1 MAVSDIDIR
10 ECGYS
15 LYRYPIVHSG
25 TKGQYIPI
33 LVIEI
38 PYSSDE
44 LDSSIN
50 FTNVTGNYAIKGNDL
65 GLNTSFPMWSYIPG
79 NNDQNSR
86 NFLEIYS
93 DDNILISLNVTNESV
108 TGTGSVKT
116 DNNVD
121 IIMSPSQPLYTD
133 ASTSQGFLFL
143 LEFLHTY
150 DDQYM
155 TINKSTYLILGDEV
169 SFLSLPVS
177 GTSKGSF
184 NTTNYE
190 IFDST
195 HIIWYKGEDIDSDIR
210 KLLNLSKIYDS
221 NDPNNGSGDSTG
233 NGGDSSDDI
242 GGNTHTGGTTPTI
255 SPLDSGLMT
264 LYSPNVVELQQ
275 LGKFLWSDS
284 FDINTFKKL
293 FNDPFDTLL
302 GLSIVPI
309 KPTISGTHNII
320 FGNLDSG
327 VSSGVV
333 ANPWVDVEC
342 GSLTLNEVWHG
353 ALDYSP
359 YTQVSI
365 YLPFIG
371 VKQLNTNDVMGSTLT
386 LTYHFDVLTGSC
398 IAEIA
403 VNHTSQGNK
412 GSGFSYN
419 SNMGTVYT
427 FSGQCSVN
435 VPLASLDYTNT
446 IRAAIEAVG
455 FTAGAA
461 ASFAAGHP
469 ALGIASLAVGTANAE
484 IKQATPVVERS
495 GSLGLSSSF
504 MASLEPCLIVSRSHI
519 CKPEKYY
526 SLRGVPSQVYVSAL
540 SKASGFIQIAD
551 TNNLKVS
558 GANDTELTEIK
569 NLLTQGVYVKTWRT
583 KKEQETLEAYSD
595 LDIQLYNNKSAKN
608 QIDKSL
614 SGIRSGDNKLSG
626 TFRDSCDFDNPVVQL
641 RINDVSDLDKCNY
654 MYIGKF
660 NRYYYVTKIVSMRN
674 HIVEISGHVDVLM
687 TYEYYIGTNEA
698 ILARSSQV
706 GSGKYGNT
714 YLDDSLMAS
723 YNDTY
728 NVCYNWG
735 YSFDHAND
743 SLILA
748 VAGASQ
754 S

>member
-1 MAVSDIDIR
+1 MADITISTSD
-10 ECGYS
+10 CGYT
-15 LYRYPIVHSG
+15 LYKYKVSH
-25 TKGQYIPI
+25 GQYIPVI
-33 LVIEI
+33 VIEI
-38 PYSSDE
+38 PLTQSQLQEAVQNGDSIYISGGSYRDRPLLRDFGITINLPYWNYYFNTEVLHAFLEAYTDE
-44 LDSSIN
+44 FFTITVSNDFNVTVTFKDSSGDRLDGASIEPDYGFAYGGKN
-50 FTNVTGNYAIKGNDL
+50 AGGQLVYALAYHTTDDFYAVSRYWGVTIAQE
-65 GLNTSFPMWSYIPG
+65 GLVSIPVA
-79 NNDQNSR
+79 
-86 NFLEIYS
+86 E
-93 DDNILISLNVTNESV
+93 
-108 TGTGSVKT
+108 
-116 DNNVD
+116 
-121 IIMSPSQPLYTD
+121 
-133 ASTSQGFLFL
+133 
-143 LEFLHTY
+143 
-150 DDQYM
+150 
-155 TINKSTYLILGDEV
+155 
-169 SFLSLPVS
+169 
-177 GTSKGSF
+177 TSKGVVRSDSVPLQNAAINNIVYITDLTISERF
-184 NTTNYE
+184 RELINASHK
-190 IFDST
+190 FD
-195 HIIWYKGEDIDSDIR
+195 E
-210 KLLNLSKIYDS
+210 
-221 NDPNNGSGDSTG
+221 NDPNNNSGDSNG
-233 NGGDSSDDI
+233 NGGGGTDDI

-264 LYSPNVVELQQ
+264 LYSPSISELQS
-275 LGKFLWSDS
+275 LGRFLWSDS
-284 FDINTFKKL
+284 LDLNTFKKL

-371 VKQLNTNDVMGSTLT
+371 VKQLNTNDVMGSTLA

-595 LDIQLYNNKSAKN
+595 LDVQLYNNKSAKN